1 MGIIDVGKVRNLM
14 SDYAKYEIASNW
26 QVQVARLYMS
36 RPDDYELSPFEFE
49 IEKVI
54 EERIVK
60 PDFAGK
66 YGCTIDPYKA
76 AESIL
81 AEHYGY
87 AKMVEAHYEWEPGV
101 VY

>member
-1 MGIIDVGKVRNLM
+1 MMQG
-14 SDYAKYEIASNW
+14 SATYEITMGAK
-26 QVQVARLYMS
+26 V
-36 RPDDYELSPFEFE
+36 
-49 IEKVI
+49 EKVTLYGSI
-54 EERIVK
+54 PEGHVLTDAEEAVLGVFRKGAINARPIGSIGYSV
-60 PDFAGK
+60 
-66 YGCTIDPYKA
+66 DPYKA

>member
-1 MGIIDVGKVRNLM
+1 MV
-14 SDYAKYEIASNW
+14 
-26 QVQVARLYMS
+26 
-36 RPDDYELSPFEFE
+36 
-49 IEKVI
+49 VI
-54 EERIVK
+54 CI
-60 PDFAGK
+60 
-66 YGCTIDPYKA
+66 T